1 MTECL
6 SFRSINPIAELFY
19 LNLHVF
25 CFPSHFLFLFI
36 SNCSTK
42 LLFVQILVPG
52 IFVLKRVVWSL
63 TPRIVV
69 LIGSVLALL
78 WK

>member
-19 LNLHVF
+19 LNPHVF
-25 CFPSHFLFLFI
+25 YFPSHFLLLFI

-42 LLFVQILVPG
+42 LLFVQNSSTRN
-52 IFVLKRVVWSL
+52 FCFKESCMEFN
-63 TPRIVV
+63 
-69 LIGSVLALL
+69 S
-78 WK
+78 

>member
-1 MTECL
+1 MTECF

-25 CFPSHFLFLFI
+25 YFPSHFLFLFI

-42 LLFVQILVPG
+42 LLFLFKILVPG

-63 TPRIVV
+63 TPRFVF
-69 LIGSVLALL
+69 
-78 WK
+78 

>member
-25 CFPSHFLFLFI
+25 IFLPISFFYSLVIALENHSLFKI
-36 SNCSTK
+36 VVS
-42 LLFVQILVPG
+42 G
-52 IFVLKRVVWSL
+52 IFVFKRVAWSL
-63 TPRIVV
+63 TPR
-69 LIGSVLALL
+69 LAVY
-78 WK
+78 